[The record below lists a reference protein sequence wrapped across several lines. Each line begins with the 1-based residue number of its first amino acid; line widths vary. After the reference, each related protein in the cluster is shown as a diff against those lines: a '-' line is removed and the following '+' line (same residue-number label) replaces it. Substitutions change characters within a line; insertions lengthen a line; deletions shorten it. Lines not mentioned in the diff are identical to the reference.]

1 MKLFTFGDSWTEG
14 VIENMEMKFSI
25 NNFFSKEECQSIIE
39 IADNIGVKFSYNPNE
54 VWDCKRIYDDKFKE
68 NILNKLKT
76 NYKNNNFKLWF
87 DFNEFKINDVNI
99 SLTKYY
105 DNRWLD
111 LHLDKTSQLTT
122 VIVLSDGFDDGRFVL
137 STNNGDINKS
147 DKYNLQ
153 IGHGISFDGS
163 KIYHGVLPVHTGI
176 RYALNIWM
184 TDTDFKY
191 NLLKINKSII

>member
-1 MKLFTFGDSWTEG
+1 M
-14 VIENMEMKFSI
+14 MEFSI
-25 NNFFSKEECQSIIE
+25 NNFFSKEECKSIIE
-39 IADNIGVKFSYNPNE
+39 IADEIGVKFSYNLNE

-76 NYKNNNFKLWF
+76 NYQNNNFKLWF
-87 DFNEFKINDVNI
+87 DLNEFKINDVNI

-111 LHLDKTSQLTT
+111 LHLDRTSQLTT
-122 VIVLSDGFDDGRFVL
+122 VIVLSDEFDDGRFVL
-137 STNNGDINKS
+137 SNRNGDINTA

-153 IGHGISFDGS
+153 IGDGISFDGS

-184 TDTDFKY
+184 TNTDFEYKP
-191 NLLKINKSII
+191 LKINKSII